1 MFEPYK
7 GGNQTFKSKGFFAKA
22 FPVDHNGTDNCGC
35 YIMTPSGEKIVYAI
49 DFEFIRFNF
58 KKLGIN
64 HFILECNHLDEVDRG
79 ENESNFAHVLRGHC
93 ALSTLKEFLR
103 VNQTD
108 ELRTVILT
116 HLSDT
121 NGDPVIMKDEIQK
134 VVGDKV
140 KVYVAKRG
148 LEVILD

>member
-7 GGNQTFKSKGFFAKA
+7 GGNQTFKNKGFFAKA

-64 HFILECNHLDEVDRG
+64 HFILECNHLDEVDKE
-79 ENESNFAHVLRGHC
+79 ENEANFAHVLRGHC

-108 ELRTVILT
+108 KLRTVILT
-116 HLSDT
+116 HLSET

-140 KVYVAKRG
+140 QVYVARKG
-148 LEVILD
+148 MEIQI